1 MAEDTSTLETDV
13 DDVGASRQRRKK
25 TFPDFDDESVACNFS
40 RNTKDV
46 QLKTK
51 SVHQSQGN
59 LPDPPSDLHG
69 IIGTS
74 NRGNSM

>member
-1 MAEDTSTLETDV
+1 MLMMLEHHV
-13 DDVGASRQRRKK
+13 NVGKK
-25 TFPDFDDESVACNFS
+25 PFPDFDDESVACNFS

-69 IIGTS
+69 IFGIPIEVIQCDILY
-74 NRGNSM
+74 